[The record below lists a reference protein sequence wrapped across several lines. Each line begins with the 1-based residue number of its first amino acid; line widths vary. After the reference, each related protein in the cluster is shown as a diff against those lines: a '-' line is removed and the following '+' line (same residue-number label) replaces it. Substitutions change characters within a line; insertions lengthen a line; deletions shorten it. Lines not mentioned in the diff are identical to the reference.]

1 MTNRFE
7 NRVFVIDKAAGP
19 TSFEIVAAL
28 RRLSGLRRV
37 GHAGTL
43 DPLARGVLI
52 VCTGTATRA
61 VEHFMNLEK
70 EYRFE
75 VRLGVETTT
84 LDAEGEVVREA
95 PVPPF
100 SIEQIRAAAAPFTG
114 EYRMTPPAYSALKRG
129 GKRMSDLA
137 RAGEPA
143 EAAPRMVHIYGF
155 EVLSFTTP
163 IVECVVR
170 CSRGTYVRSLAKDLG
185 DNLGVPASIA
195 SLTRTR
201 IGSLRI
207 EDAVPSQCLT
217 PERADE
223 VTTLD
228 LGEALSFLPAVVIS
242 ARSKRSLLFGAS
254 PLRTDVVEVVNATS
268 IGAVIGPLRI
278 LDEDGA
284 LLAIGTR
291 GGDHPRDPLRVCDS
305 FRLFVEASE
314 GGTATAG
321 VSRYSRAD

>member
-1 MTNRFE
+1 MTNRFD

-28 RRLSGLRRV
+28 RRISGLRRV

-43 DPLARGVLI
+43 DHLARGVLI
-52 VCTGTATRA
+52 VCTGAATRA
-61 VEHFMNLEK
+61 VEHFMNLDK

-84 LDAEGEVVREA
+84 LDAEGDVVREA
-95 PVPPF
+95 PVPSF
-100 SIEQIRAAAAPFTG
+100 SLDDIRAAASVFFG
-114 EYRMTPPAYSALKRG
+114 DYRMTPPTYSALKRG
-129 GKRMSDLA
+129 GKRFSDLA

-143 EAAPRMVHIYGF
+143 EAAPRTVHIYGF
-155 EVLSFTTP
+155 EVVSFTTP

-185 DNLGVPASIA
+185 EKLGVPASIA

-201 IGSLRI
+201 IGSFRV
-207 EDAVPSQCLT
+207 EDAVSSACLT

-223 VTTLD
+223 IRGLD
-228 LGEALSFLPAVVIS
+228 LGEALSFLPAVVVS

-254 PLRTDVVEVVNATS
+254 PLRTDVVEVVNAAS

-278 LDEDGA
+278 LDEEGT

-314 GGTATAG
+314 GGAATAG
-321 VSRYSRAD
+321 VSRFAR

>member
-70 EYRFE
+70 EYRFA

-84 LDAEGEVVREA
+84 LDAEGDVVREA

-100 SIEQIRAAAAPFTG
+100 SIDEIRAAAAPFAG

-143 EAAPRMVHIYGF
+143 EATPRLVHIYGF
-155 EVLSFTTP
+155 EVVSFTTP
-163 IVECVVR
+163 IVECVVQ

-207 EDAVPSQCLT
+207 EDAVSSHSLT
-217 PERADE
+217 TERADE
-223 VTTLD
+223 VTSLD

-254 PLRTDVVEVVNATS
+254 PLRTDVVEVVNAAS

-278 LDEDGA
+278 MDEDGA

-291 GGDHPRDPLRVCDS
+291 GADHPRDPLRVCDS